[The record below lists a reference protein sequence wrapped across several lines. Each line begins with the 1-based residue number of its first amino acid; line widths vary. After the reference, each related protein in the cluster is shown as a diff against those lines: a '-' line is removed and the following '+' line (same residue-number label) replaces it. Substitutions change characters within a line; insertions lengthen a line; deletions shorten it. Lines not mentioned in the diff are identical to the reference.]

1 LRSTI
6 KIVFYA
12 PDFKADVEI
21 FPGQVARLRLVPDK
35 LGSFEFSC
43 DVFCGEGHEEMA
55 GTIHV
60 I

>member
-1 LRSTI
+1 M
-6 KIVFYA
+6 FYA